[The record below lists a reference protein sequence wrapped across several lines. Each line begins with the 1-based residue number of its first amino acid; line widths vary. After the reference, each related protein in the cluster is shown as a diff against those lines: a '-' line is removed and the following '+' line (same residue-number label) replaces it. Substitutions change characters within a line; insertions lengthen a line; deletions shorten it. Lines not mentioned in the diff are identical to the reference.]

1 MTDSGLS
8 TRLRQ
13 QHRRAGLMVGI
24 TMVIAVAICV
34 FGAAVL
40 FAALSRPFS
49 DLIPLAAGNNPMQ
62 TSQPT
67 PSSSGS
73 GNAANAAIVPEP
85 TAAPAAEPTAVD
97 AADAGVTPTATV
109 EDFEPTHQIDAGDT
123 VNFRSGP
130 STSDGIVRSL
140 APATPLEYLDEDAP
154 TANPQADG
162 SRWMRFRTEDGEEGW
177 VREIDVTTYQP

>member
-24 TMVIAVAICV
+24 TMVIAVVICV

-49 DLIPLAAGNNPMQ
+49 DLIPLAVTNNPLQ
-62 TSQPT
+62 TTQPT
-67 PSSSGS
+67 P
-73 GNAANAAIVPEP
+73 NAPSEDNGANAAIVPEP
-85 TAAPAAEPTAVD
+85 TAAPVIEAASDD
-97 AADAGVTPTATV
+97 AADAPITPTTTA
-109 EDFEPTHQIDAGDT
+109 EDFEPTHQIGAAQS

-130 STSDGIVRSL
+130 STSDAIIVALS
-140 APATPLEYLDEDAP
+140 PSTPLEYLDEDAP
-154 TANPQADG
+154 TDNPSDG
-162 SRWMRFRTEDGEEGW
+162 DRWMRFRTEDGEEGW
-177 VREIDVTTYQP
+177 VREIDTTTYQP